1 MINVHSFIMKMATL
15 FEIGDKVLWVAFFI
29 SENIFLR
36 AGEYHHVFNIQL
48 NLLQVN
54 MILFSLRGL

>member
-1 MINVHSFIMKMATL
+1 MKMATL

-48 NLLQVN
+48 DLLQVN
-54 MILFSLRGL
+54 MISFSLRGF